1 MANKSGFSVF
11 MVSPAN
17 FQEYISEERA
27 LLFNQTVSVLV
38 KESVNNPISGYDAV
52 IPNIKKELALL

>member
-1 MANKSGFSVF
+1 

-27 LLFNQTVSVLV
+27 LLFNQTISVLV